1 MLHQW
6 QGWAGRF
13 AKQTRAAHMAAIRD
27 FEKHLNGKVFAQITP
42 EDAAFYR
49 EELMDR
55 SRKPKEDGGLSRS
68 TLTHRASYVAAFFE
82 WLSKQPGHRHLAKL
96 DGWFDL
102 PKGFRAK
109 ADEKPAKQ
117 YPMLEEAERALATM
131 RRSTLKDRRDR
142 AIFAAAFVTGLR
154 EDALITLRRKYIDP
168 MARTARQVGAVMR
181 AKNGKS
187 YVAHWFPRTDAF
199 QEVLCE
205 WVREV
210 DALGLRGDDA
220 LFPPHGELVRIGRG
234 GAAIPPMKT
243 ASAVDTVFKEA
254 WKHSAETYTPHSAR
268 HTLARLGDSLCLTP
282 EKRKAWSQN
291 LGHET
296 ETITEQ
302 HYGKMSPAEQA
313 EVFEGF
319 DNETSFSVDEMQLA
333 LDYLSR
339 RLPSNSPHYEKA
351 RDLARRYEDGGTM
364 R

>member
-1 MLHQW
+1 M
-6 QGWAGRF
+6 R
-13 AKQTRAAHMAAIRD
+13 
-27 FEKHLNGKVFAQITP
+27 N
-42 EDAAFYR
+42 
-49 EELMDR
+49 
-55 SRKPKEDGGLSRS
+55 
-68 TLTHRASYVAAFFE
+68 
-82 WLSKQPGHRHLAKL
+82 
-96 DGWFDL
+96 
-102 PKGFRAK
+102 
-109 ADEKPAKQ
+109 PAKQ
-117 YPMLEEAERALATM
+117 YPALEEAERALATM
-131 RRSTLKDRRDR
+131 PRSTLKDRRDR
-142 AIFAAAFVTGLR
+142 AIFAAAFATGLR

-168 MARTARQVGAVMR
+168 LARTARQVGAVMR

-205 WVREV
+205 WVQEV
-210 DALGLRGDDA
+210 DALGLRGEDA

-243 ASAVDTVFKEA
+243 ASAVGAVFIQA

-319 DNETSFSVDEMQLA
+319 ENETSFSVDEMQLA

-339 RLPSNSPHYEKA
+339 RLSSSSPHYEKA
-351 RDLARRYEDGGTM
+351 RDLARRYEDGGRM